1 MIQIKYVVIQRRI
14 LENAK
19 VEKNE
24 NGTKKEI

>member
-24 NGTKKEI
+24 NGTKKEM